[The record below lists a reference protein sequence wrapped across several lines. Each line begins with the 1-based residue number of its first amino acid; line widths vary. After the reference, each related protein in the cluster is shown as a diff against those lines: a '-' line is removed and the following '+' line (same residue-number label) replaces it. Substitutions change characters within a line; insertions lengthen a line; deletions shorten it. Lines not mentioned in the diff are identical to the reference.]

1 MVSEQNNVSNQN
13 RSLSDAFKELQQAR
27 MSYEHMASLE
37 NPKKRNKKSSKTYDV
52 YYSGSTSNSKK
63 NKSINQDKLSFKE
76 WINYRINKLRYDKQE
91 IKKLAFITSGVFAVC
106 LTLIST
112 NYIFAQYNKEEEIK
126 QKIAT
131 NVFETNDEALNLEKI
146 IIENVGIT
154 KSKKIVED
162 EEREINFETKK
173 QDNALLPKGEEK
185 VVQEGKLG
193 TKLVNCIKT
202 YEDDTFIEEK
212 ILKETV
218 ANEPVTQIIDVGTS
232 EFLAKYKVHIGDKM
246 YVTEDLSLKESAS
259 DTANNLCIILN
270 TLDVKLEDLDGEWC
284 KVTYENYTGFIKN
297 SKLTSEAVTPGIGE
311 KSRVQKIRA
320 TLDPN
325 MDLTKP
331 SGLTLEDFVKIL
343 SNNPNDINK
352 VIEDNAKTFYEA
364 EQKYKVNGI
373 FLASMA
379 IHESAWGTSKIAKDK
394 KNLFGFGAY
403 DRSPYESAN
412 TFESYSDGI
421 EAVAKYLA
429 KNYLNSS
436 GTKIYD
442 EENATGIYYNGHT
455 IAGVNTKY
463 CTDKDWATKIYKY
476 MSYLY
481 DRI

>member
-1 MVSEQNNVSNQN
+1 MPNIIFIVSKFFHF
-13 RSLSDAFKELQQAR
+13 D
-27 MSYEHMASLE
+27 
-37 NPKKRNKKSSKTYDV
+37 
-52 YYSGSTSNSKK
+52 
-63 NKSINQDKLSFKE
+63 
-76 WINYRINKLRYDKQE
+76 
-91 IKKLAFITSGVFAVC
+91 
-106 LTLIST
+106 

-246 YVTEDLSLKESAS
+246 YVTENLSLKESAS

-331 SGLTLEDFVKIL
+331 SGL
-343 SNNPNDINK
+343 
-352 VIEDNAKTFYEA
+352 
-364 EQKYKVNGI
+364 
-373 FLASMA
+373 
-379 IHESAWGTSKIAKDK
+379 
-394 KNLFGFGAY
+394 
-403 DRSPYESAN
+403 
-412 TFESYSDGI
+412 
-421 EAVAKYLA
+421 
-429 KNYLNSS
+429 
-436 GTKIYD
+436 
-442 EENATGIYYNGHT
+442 
-455 IAGVNTKY
+455 
-463 CTDKDWATKIYKY
+463 C
-476 MSYLY
+476 
-481 DRI
+481 